1 MAKQLGSTLIIEAIK
16 ANPGATI
23 AQLAAAT
30 GMTTN
35 GASST
40 ISNINRIAKNTGLR
54 IVGSKIPGSA
64 SYSYVIEY
72 LATPGDAP
80 TEAPKNKANEIKAAV
95 AMLAPSIE
103 QSTEQ
108 LAQYIA
114 GQMRAEFDARL
125 AIVLRPA
132 IETGIIAMMSG
143 IRSAMADAF
152 RLPEVLTVEP
162 AKPNAIT
169 AKPADRAGQEQQA
182 KTEKLSQLMGEAVA
196 PLVQPVSLPA
206 PVVNVISTRTRHRE
220 KTKPD
225 AAETISPAVV
235 ASGKRKIII
244 CSLLPAQKE
253 IISREFADC
262 FDLRMYH
269 KDQEKSLRKAINHG
283 DTVMLM
289 GDFLGHSVFKMCEA
303 QGAEVITVKGGLTHL
318 RDALTGLYVGAEK
331 VAA

>member
-23 AQLAAAT
+23 AQLASIT
-30 GMTTN
+30 GMTPN

-80 TEAPKNKANEIKAAV
+80 TEAPKNKANEIKEAV

-169 AKPADRAGQEQQA
+169 AKPADSAGQGQQA
-182 KTEKLSQLMGEAVA
+182 KTEKLSQLMGDAIVTPVA
-196 PLVQPVSLPA
+196 TSQPS
-206 PVVNVISTRTRHRE
+206 PVVNVLSTRTKARE
-220 KTKPD
+220 RSKPV
-225 AAETISPAVV
+225 ELHV
-235 ASGKRKIII
+235 ATNQPVANIGKRKIII